1 MLRIDLR
8 EAVRR
13 GAPYRLT
20 CPIDE
25 AAAVARTRALIE
37 LHALLDFCSDIFNM
51 HNPYTEQEQAEHFFM
66 YAQGH
71 GKGGNDIPD
80 EHVASIM
87 TYLDPKGEHV
97 EFSDAF

>member
-1 MLRIDLR
+1 M
-8 EAVRR
+8 
-13 GAPYRLT
+13 
-20 CPIDE
+20 
-25 AAAVARTRALIE
+25 
-37 LHALLDFCSDIFNM
+37 HALLDFCSDVFNM
-51 HNPYTEQEQAEHFFM
+51 HHPYTEQEQAEHFFM